1 MRRTIN
7 FQTISWFWDL
17 YQRELLDLDPSYQ
30 RRSVWN
36 QNYKDD
42 FIDTVLHQYPAPA
55 IFIYQEITPEGVS
68 KVSVV
73 DGKQRLSTLFQF
85 VDHEFPVHEKT
96 KIQRFSGKY
105 FKDLDIE
112 DKQEF
117 WRYKFAI
124 EYLPSSNES
133 IIGDIFNR
141 INRNVI
147 KLTPQELR
155 HARLSG
161 DFITLAEELST
172 WMFKYLEE
180 KSKNFPNLNSTSRKQ
195 MKDVEIVAQL
205 LLFLEEG
212 AKSYSADYLD
222 RAFTNRDSEWE
233 EKDEIEDEFR
243 ETIKSIGKILDL
255 SKDINLAKTRLKN
268 QADFYSLFGAIAE
281 LNRENMLD
289 TNKEVGS
296 KIYDFLKIVENKELH
311 IKSKHE
317 LNDCQQKASD
327 YYKAAKFSFTDAGP
341 RKVRIEIIKSLLKG
355 DIHLEES

>member
-7 FQTISWFWDL
+7 FQNISWFWDL
-17 YQRELLDLDPSYQ
+17 YQRQLLDLEPSYQ

-55 IFIYQEITPEGVS
+55 IFIYQEITPEGFS

-85 VDHEFPVHEKT
+85 VNNEFPVYEKT
-96 KIQRFSGKY
+96 KIQRFIGKY
-105 FKDLDIE
+105 FKDLETE

-117 WRYKFAI
+117 WRYQFAI
-124 EYLPSSNES
+124 EYLPSSNEN

-155 HARLSG
+155 HARFSG

-172 WMFKYLEE
+172 WMFKHFG
-180 KSKNFPNLNSTSRKQ
+180 KNSKNFPNLNSTSRKQ

-222 RAFTNRDSEWE
+222 KAFTERDSEWE

-243 ETIKSIGKILDL
+243 ETIKSISKILNL
-255 SKDINLAKTRLKN
+255 SRDINLTKTRLKN

-281 LNRENMLD
+281 LNRENMLEINED
-289 TNKEVGS
+289 VGS
-296 KIYDFLKIVENKELH
+296 KISDFLKIVEDQELQN
-311 IKSKHE
+311 KSKQE
-317 LNDCQQKASD
+317 LKDFQQKALD
-327 YYKAAKFSFTDAGP
+327 YYKAVKSSFTDAGP
-341 RKVRIEIIKSLLKG
+341 RKTRIEIIKSLLKG
-355 DIHLEES
+355 DIHLE

>member
-7 FQTISWFWDL
+7 FQNISWFWDL
-17 YQRELLDLDPSYQ
+17 YQRQLLDLEPPYQ

-55 IFIYQEITPEGVS
+55 IFIYQEITPEGFS

-85 VDHEFPVHEKT
+85 VNNEFPVYEKT

-105 FKDLDIE
+105 FKDLKPE

-117 WRYKFAI
+117 WRYQFAI

-155 HARLSG
+155 HARFSG
-161 DFITLAEELST
+161 DFITLAEELSI
-172 WMFKYLEE
+172 WMFKHFG
-180 KSKNFPNLNSTSRKQ
+180 KNSKNFPNLNSTSRKQ

-243 ETIKSIGKILDL
+243 ETIKSIGEILDL

-281 LNRENMLD
+281 LNREDLLEI
-289 TNKEVGS
+289 NKEVGS
-296 KIYDFLKIVENKELH
+296 QICHFLKIVEDKELQN
-311 IKSKHE
+311 KSKHE
-317 LNDCQQKASD
+317 LNDFQQKASD
-327 YYKAAKFSFTDAGP
+327 YYKAAKSSFTDAGP
-341 RKVRIEIIKSLLKG
+341 RKTRIEIIKSLLKG
-355 DIHLEES
+355 DIN